1 MFRLVRENVV
11 KLTDDPSKRD
21 RLVADGFTWEQEKPE
36 NVPAEKTEPEAVPAE
51 KTEPE
56 AVPAEKPAKGKAAD
70 DGKSAGKA

>member
-1 MFRLVRENVV
+1 MFRLVRDNVV
-11 KLTDDPSKRD
+11 KLTEDPSRRD

-51 KTEPE
+51 K
-56 AVPAEKPAKGKAAD
+56 PAKGKAAD

>member
-1 MFRLVRENVV
+1 MFRLVRDNVV
-11 KLTDDPSKRD
+11 KLTDDPSRRD

-51 KTEPE
+51 K
-56 AVPAEKPAKGKAAD
+56 PAKGKAAD

>member
-51 KTEPE
+51 K
-56 AVPAEKPAKGKAAD
+56 PAKGKAAD

>member
-21 RLVADGFTWEQEKPE
+21 RLVADGFTWEQEKPDT
-36 NVPAEKTEPEAVPAE
+36 VPAEKAEQEAA
-51 KTEPE
+51 
-56 AVPAEKPAKGKAAD
+56 PAEKPAKGKAAD